1 MLHLYR
7 PHLASDEELF
17 PQKLKDM
24 NTLQETTAII
34 LTGEGYQLTI
44 TPEAEMRKLNLLN
57 ASAEVV
63 SVSSNDES
71 ADAMVHS
78 RRLAAMRIEVEKCRK
93 EVKEPVNRIGKL
105 IDAAAKNFLAEIEE
119 EEDRIKRLVGGH
131 AEAMVA
137 IQRQREE
144 AERIAFDEARKARE
158 AATETG
164 SISDVIAAKQAMA
177 ARLNASEALVSVKVA
192 EGVRFTWDFEVVDV
206 ELLHE
211 LTSGLT
217 EIVVKRS
224 AVLTHLKEWEADGKN
239 EDDVVRLAKRCG
251 LTAFKKSVV
260 SSR

>member
-7 PHLASDEELF
+7 PHLAGDEELF

-137 IQRQREE
+137 IQREREE
-144 AERIAFDEARKARE
+144 AERLAFDEARKARE

-177 ARLNASEALVSVKVA
+177 ARLNASEALVSAKVA

-206 ELLHE
+206 HTLADRRADLVTMEPR
-211 LTSGLT
+211 
-217 EIVVKRS
+217 RS
-224 AVLTHLKEWEADGKN
+224 AILAMLKLLEENGEQVELVTRAI
-239 EDDVVRLAKRCG
+239 G
-251 LTAFKKSVV
+251 LRAFKKPVV

>member
-7 PHLASDEELF
+7 PHLAGDEELF
-17 PQKLKDM
+17 PQKLKHM

-177 ARLNASEALVSVKVA
+177 ARLNASEALVSAKVA

-224 AVLTHLKEWEADGKN
+224 AVLTYLKEWEADGKN